1 MEKTRGFHG
10 LLSRGGRNISAVYG
24 QNSACR
30 LARECEADEGF
41 RNIFGQDPVGL
52 ARRLVHIPM
61 GRVGTPDEVAH
72 AVIYL
77 ASDESSWTSGT
88 AFLVDGA
95 ITNAYTTAED

>member
-1 MEKTRGFHG
+1 
-10 LLSRGGRNISAVYG
+10 
-24 QNSACR
+24 
-30 LARECEADEGF
+30 
-41 RNIFGQDPVGL
+41 
-52 ARRLVHIPM
+52 M